1 MSIPPTMNDIKAID
15 ERLKREKGKE
25 NAMRWTIEK
34 VKQELPDVPVGKM
47 REPWRLA
54 GRMNKFATLYHPQT
68 GQEIDTAWITIVHV
82 LNTGGT
88 IKI

>member
-15 ERLKREKGKE
+15 ERLKREKE
-25 NAMRWTIEK
+25 NTMRWTIEK

-47 REPWRLA
+47 WEPWRLA

-68 GQEIDTAWITIVHV
+68 GQEIDTAWITIAYV